1 MFISLSAMLNDLFP
15 YIWPKSRND
24 IKSRIIIA
32 LIILILAKV
41 LTVLVPYTYKW
52 ATDAIVGDNTAPNIL
67 PIVFLTPVML
77 IIAFGV
83 GRILM
88 VAFNQLRDALF
99 VKVGQTAV
107 RNLGKKSFHHL
118 HSLSLSFHLN
128 RRTGAL
134 NRITDR
140 GVKGIESIIRL
151 LILNTFPT
159 VIEFVFVG
167 FILLYEFD
175 WRFLIVVFLTVIT
188 YTFFTVYYSS
198 LRNIYRTQMNSSDED
213 ANTKSLDAL
222 INYETVKHFN
232 NEQIE
237 EERFDEAMSGY
248 EKASSKVLTSLAF
261 LNFGQTA
268 IFTIGLTICMLMSG
282 IEVSKGNQTI
292 GDFVLVNALLMQLSI
307 PLNFFGFIY
316 REISQGM
323 IDLRSLF
330 SVLKIEPE
338 IKDKKNAIDMSF
350 DKTDIEFKNVSFS
363 YDNKRNVLSK
373 INFKIPSGSSLAI
386 VGPTGAGK
394 STISR
399 LLFRFYDVSS
409 GSILVNGKDVRDIT
423 QVSLRKNIGVVPQ
436 DTVLFN
442 DTIYYNLSYGK
453 INADEKE
460 IWEVARRA
468 KLSELIKTLPDGMST
483 VVGERG
489 LKLSGGEKQ
498 RVAIARTLLK
508 NPPILILDEATS
520 SLDTLTEKE
529 IKVSLNNLAKK
540 RTSIIIAHRLS
551 TIVDADK
558 ILVFEKGK
566 IIEQGTHIQLLKKK
580 GLYADMWNTQQTIE
594 KAEETLQNIKPEYKK
609 LLRK

>member
-1 MFISLSAMLNDLFP
+1 MLNDLFP
-15 YIWPKSRND
+15 YIWPKGRND

-32 LIILILAKV
+32 LIILILAKI

-52 ATDAIVGDNTAPNIL
+52 ATDAIVGDNTAPNII
-67 PIVFLTPVML
+67 PIVLLTPVML

-198 LRNIYRTQMNSSDED
+198 LRKIYRKQMNSSDED

-338 IKDKKNAIDMSF
+338 IKDKKNAIEMSF
-350 DKTDIEFKNVSFS
+350 EKTDIEFKNVSFS
-363 YDNKRNVLSK
+363 YDNKRNVLNK